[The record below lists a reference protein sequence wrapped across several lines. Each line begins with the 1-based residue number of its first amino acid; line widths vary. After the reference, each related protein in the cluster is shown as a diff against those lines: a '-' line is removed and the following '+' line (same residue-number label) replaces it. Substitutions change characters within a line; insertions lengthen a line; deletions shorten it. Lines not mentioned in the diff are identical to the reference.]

1 MYQLATNSADVS
13 PARRFLEAAS
23 VTNPTPSNLAFVDAF
38 TESLRSALRGDDFE
52 PLLRAVRRAEMSG
65 ADVHDLLAAAEYEIN
80 ESMLDFGL
88 TTVHDTAVRLG
99 AIIRDVR
106 RQPDA
111 MTLLTSSYQAVSA

>member
-1 MYQLATNSADVS
+1 MYQLAAAASAEIS
-13 PARRFLEAAS
+13 PARHFLESASITAA
-23 VTNPTPSNLAFVDAF
+23 TPSNLAFVDVFAD
-38 TESLRSALRGDDFE
+38 SLRVALRGDDFE
-52 PLLRAVRRAEMSG
+52 PLQRAVRRAEMSG

-88 TTVHDTAVRLG
+88 TSIHDTAVRLG

-111 MTLLTSSYQAVSA
+111 TLAHPYQAISA